1 MRIRMTVDMS
11 GTRNGQPWP
20 RRGEIADLPT
30 TEAAHLCA
38 SGIAEPVTEPEPEPV
53 GEVEQATAPPA
64 ETSEP
69 ESVETTAATL
79 SEKRRGRPRLPRDRE
94 GNIVRE

>member
-20 RRGEIADLPT
+20 PRGDIADLPT
-30 TEAAHLCA
+30 AEAAHLCA
-38 SGIAEPVTEPEPEPV
+38 SGIAEPVTEPEPV
-53 GEVEQATAPPA
+53 VEVEQTTAPPA
-64 ETSEP
+64 ETTEVP
-69 ESVETTAATL
+69 AAETTAPPA
-79 SEKRRGRPRLPRDRE
+79 EKRRGRPRLPRDGE